1 MVDSRVIDK
10 IWYTRGPVPTPL
22 GLAAQLGWFLD
33 EFRHDG
39 IGVYTLQDVQHR
51 DLRDA
56 HYDHRLAFSFRQ
68 GSSAPAIWT
77 RASGR
82 ETRLIGLNWID
93 EYQGIITLPDRK
105 IGTLRQ
111 LRGRRIALPHSDRLF
126 DQSRAAALRGIL
138 VALDFA
144 GLSVSDVELV
154 DVVETPG
161 LSYGED
167 HSVTYSRHDGV
178 VKALQDGVVDAV
190 FVRGAQGVKT
200 AEELRARLLLDLRV
214 HPDPLLRASNG
225 APRPLTVDAELL
237 AQRPDIVARF
247 LSRVVGVGPWASLHP
262 AETMRYLARES
273 HTEERHVRVA
283 YGANLHLRQYTDL
296 NEASVA
302 GLESYKNFLL
312 QHGFI
317 DRDVDIRQWIAA
329 EPLEEIMKIREVTF
343 A

>member
-1 MVDSRVIDK
+1 MVGSSVIDK
-10 IWYTRGPVPTPL
+10 IWYSRGPVPTPL

-33 EFRHDG
+33 EFRHDH
-39 IGVYTLQDVQHR
+39 ISVYMLQDVQHR
-51 DLRDA
+51 DLKDA
-56 HYDHRLAFSFRQ
+56 HYDHRLASCFRQ

-105 IGTLRQ
+105 ISTLKQ
-111 LRGRRIALPHSDRLF
+111 LRGRRIALPHSDRLV

-144 GLSVSDVELV
+144 GLSASDVELV

-161 LSYGED
+161 LFYSED
-167 HSVTYSRHDGV
+167 QSVTYSRHDGV
-178 VKALQDGVVDAV
+178 VRALQSGLVDAI

-200 AEELRARLLLDLRV
+200 AEELRARLLLDLRA
-214 HPDPLLRASNG
+214 HPDPLLRANNG

-237 AQRPDIVARF
+237 SRRPDLVERF
-247 LSRVVGVGPWASLHP
+247 LARVVGVGPWASLHP

-273 HTEERHVRVA
+273 YTEERHARVA
-283 YGANLHLRQYTDL
+283 YGTNLHQHQYTDL
-296 NEASVA
+296 DERSIA

-312 QHGFI
+312 EHNFIQH
-317 DRDVDIRQWIAA
+317 DVDIQQWIAT
-329 EPLEEIMKIREVTF
+329 EPLEKIMRARAVTF